1 MSFAKKKGET
11 IIAAAWNARHMMGL
25 VWKAQV
31 DSQYKCNVFKAT
43 VQGAL
48 LSGLCAFARNFYG
61 SCTEDELFPLEACH
75 NRLARR
81 LFAMTK
87 RNWDSEPKKGNFE
100 KKKKLFRKFEIV
112 PVAIMIRRRLG
123 RKNGGANSEGRLFPP
138 ASAGGNLC
146 ADTSG
151 EVPLHDE

>member
-1 MSFAKKKGET
+1 MGLGQAPRQGLLAESSQTKVMCLGSRFTLYYVLRKKKGET

-31 DSQYKCNVFKAT
+31 DSKYKCNVFKAT

-48 LSGLCAFARNFYG
+48 LSGLCAFARHFFYG

-81 LFAMTK
+81 LFAMTR

-100 KKKKLFRKFEIV
+100 KKKKVV
-112 PVAIMIRRRLG
+112 PKAR
-123 RKNGGANSEGRLFPP
+123 NC
-138 ASAGGNLC
+138 ASC
-146 ADTSG
+146 H
-151 EVPLHDE
+151 HDSS